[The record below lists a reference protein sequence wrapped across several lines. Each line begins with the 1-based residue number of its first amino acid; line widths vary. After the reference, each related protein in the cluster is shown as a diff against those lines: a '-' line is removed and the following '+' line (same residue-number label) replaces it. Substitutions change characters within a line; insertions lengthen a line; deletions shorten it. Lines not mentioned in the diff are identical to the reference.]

1 MKSIVA
7 LLSFLTLF
15 SFDTFAQDSPQWH
28 LPEGVTVRL
37 GKGGIREIAYSP
49 DGTRLAVAS
58 SIGIWLYDT
67 ATHQAVGLLT
77 GHSSAVLYQINV
89 IVLELFF
96 TICYHAPM
104 KNSNQVDPHFSVE
117 KLKDRYLNCEHP
129 KERTHWHII
138 WLLAQTDIPR
148 TPREVAAIV
157 GCSPDCVRK
166 LRRRYNAHGE
176 DALID
181 KRKTNGGKRCLDES
195 QQQQLEIALS
205 NPPPDGGLWTGPKVA
220 SWISEQI
227 GRPVSTVTGWK
238 YIKRLG
244 FTLQTPRPRHQ
255 AAASPEAQAEV
266 KKK

>member
-1 MKSIVA
+1 MRDI
-7 LLSFLTLF
+7 
-15 SFDTFAQDSPQWH
+15 
-28 LPEGVTVRL
+28 
-37 GKGGIREIAYSP
+37 
-49 DGTRLAVAS
+49 
-58 SIGIWLYDT
+58 
-67 ATHQAVGLLT
+67 
-77 GHSSAVLYQINV
+77 LYQINV

>member
-1 MKSIVA
+1 MKKILCFMGILVGCQFCMIQKSLAQAEMFRANANRLKAEVNFAKWPGKNEPMRVA
-7 LLSFLTLF
+7 PVL
-15 SFDTFAQDSPQWH
+15 
-28 LPEGVTVRL
+28 
-37 GKGGIREIAYSP
+37 
-49 DGTRLAVAS
+49 
-58 SIGIWLYDT
+58 
-67 ATHQAVGLLT
+67 
-77 GHSSAVLYQINV
+77 LYQINV

>member
-1 MKSIVA
+1 MLDLSILISSTRTIQHPALTQIFAFLRFKKKVDIIDNMA
-7 LLSFLTLF
+7 YSNLSCYLLSAGTLL
-15 SFDTFAQDSPQWH
+15 DLAIEHERLRDS
-28 LPEGVTVRL
+28 LN
-37 GKGGIREIAYSP
+37 I
-49 DGTRLAVAS
+49 
-58 SIGIWLYDT
+58 
-67 ATHQAVGLLT
+67 
-77 GHSSAVLYQINV
+77 LYQINV

>member
-1 MKSIVA
+1 MRK
-7 LLSFLTLF
+7 
-15 SFDTFAQDSPQWH
+15 DSP
-28 LPEGVTVRL
+28 LIV
-37 GKGGIREIAYSP
+37 
-49 DGTRLAVAS
+49 
-58 SIGIWLYDT
+58 
-67 ATHQAVGLLT
+67 
-77 GHSSAVLYQINV
+77 SAVWGMLYQINV